1 MEPEC
6 FLNTNHDEFS
16 SCKLHP
22 AIKKANY
29 ALIKTTI
36 LLLLILG
43 CFLPEV
49 GCAQTAN
56 NYAYGYDGS
65 GNRTARKKVISLKSS
80 NLLADTLSGPSA
92 KSAEKE
98 IFGDSVEK
106 RQITIYPNPT
116 KGIVNVEIALDA
128 GDNAR
133 ITVFDLRG
141 RMLMDLKGI
150 GRFTDIDLSNRPMGI
165 YLMKISI
172 GNKSTTWK
180 IIKQN

>member
-1 MEPEC
+1 MKPTC
-6 FLNTNHDEFS
+6 LLNKKRDEFTTYEF
-16 SCKLHP
+16 HP
-22 AIKKANY
+22 AIKKANH
-29 ALIKTTI
+29 ARIKTTI
-36 LLLLILG
+36 LLFLIAG

-49 GCAQTAN
+49 GRPQTAN

-65 GNRTARKKVISLKSS
+65 GNRTAREKVITLKSADLMADSLS
-80 NLLADTLSGPSA
+80 NPSA
-92 KSAEKE
+92 KTADKE

-116 KGIVNVEIALDA
+116 KGIVNVEIGLEG

-141 RMLMDLKGI
+141 RMLVGLKGI
-150 GRFTDIDLSNRPMGI
+150 GRFTDIDLSNQPMGT

-172 GNKSTTWK
+172 GNKTTTWK